1 MRKVLGTFAGILVA
15 VITITVV
22 ELIGHHL
29 YPAPAGLDLSTPEG
43 VTRYLES
50 APAGAMIAV
59 VLGWFGGAL
68 LGGWTALAI
77 ARWGVAPWIIAA
89 LIAAGG
95 IYNAT
100 QIPAPLWMQ
109 VATVL
114 APALGGWLALHL
126 GRRTPA

>member
-1 MRKVLGTFAGILVA
+1 MRKVLGTLAGVVVA
-15 VITITVV
+15 VITITLV
-22 ELIGHHL
+22 ELIGHRV
-29 YPAPAGLDLSTPEG
+29 YPAPAGLDLTPEG
-43 VTRYLES
+43 VARYLES

-59 VLGWFGGAL
+59 VLGWFAGAL

-77 ARWGVAPWIIAA
+77 TRWSVAPWIIAG
-89 LIAAGG
+89 LIAAAG

>member
-1 MRKVLGTFAGILVA
+1 MRKVLGTLAGVVVA
-15 VITITVV
+15 VITITLV
-22 ELIGHHL
+22 ELIGHRL

-59 VLGWFGGAL
+59 VLGWFAGAL

-77 ARWGVAPWIIAA
+77 TRWTVSPWIIAG

-100 QIPAPLWMQ
+100 QISAPLWMQ
-109 VATVL
+109 LATVL

-126 GRRTPA
+126 GRRAPA